1 MKSYFMDELRS
12 SIQEAPVTKIWDYKQ
27 NETTA
32 LKNRI
37 QLLELEN
44 QLLKCDVSNK
54 QKFIDTILEHNS
66 RVSHNIDVTPASYD
80 YHVTNEP
87 QHIRESQNGETNDTE
102 HYERRKHDYKL
113 NRENKKVMIIA
124 KKERN

>member
-32 LKNRI
+32 LENRI

-66 RVSHNIDVTPASYD
+66 KVSHNIDVTPASSD

-87 QHIRESQNGETNDTE
+87 QHIMESQIVRQTI
-102 HYERRKHDYKL
+102 L
-113 NRENKKVMIIA
+113 NIMSDGNIII
-124 KKERN
+124 N

>member
-1 MKSYFMDELRS
+1 MDELRS

-32 LKNRI
+32 LENRI

-66 RVSHNIDVTPASYD
+66 KVSHNIDVTPASSD

-87 QHIRESQNGETNDTE
+87 QHIRESQNCETNDTE
-102 HYERRKHDYKL
+102 HYERRKHNYKL